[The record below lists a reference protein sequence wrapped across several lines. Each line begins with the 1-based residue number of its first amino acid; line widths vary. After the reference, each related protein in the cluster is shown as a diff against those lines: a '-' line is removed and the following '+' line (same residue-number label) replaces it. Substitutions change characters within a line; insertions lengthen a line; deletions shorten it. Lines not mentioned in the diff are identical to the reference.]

1 MNRKEVRKGM
11 MMLSPK
17 LNPMACFEFEAE
29 VLILHHPTTI
39 APNYQAMVHVGSIRQ
54 TATIL
59 KMNKEVLRT
68 GDRDTILLRFIRHP
82 EYVRIGTRM
91 VC

>member
-1 MNRKEVRKGM
+1 